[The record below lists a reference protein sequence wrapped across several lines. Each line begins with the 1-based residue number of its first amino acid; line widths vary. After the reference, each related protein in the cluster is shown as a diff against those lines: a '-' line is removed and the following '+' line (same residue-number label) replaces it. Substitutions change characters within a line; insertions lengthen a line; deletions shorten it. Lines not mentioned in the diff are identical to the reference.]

1 MTTRPKLLLQ
11 EEVTLLALRDEKGTI
26 AAGAAFPYV
35 LGGAVLAELL
45 LQERIEIEKVRKKQF
60 VKVIDPAPVGDPV
73 TDECLMK
80 LRGAKRRATVQTWVP
95 RLSGVKRLK
104 HRVAEELCRRRI
116 LRADEDKVLVIFTR
130 KIYPEIDPK
139 PERAL
144 IERLQKAIFTDTRR
158 VDARTAVLIS
168 LAHNGEV
175 LKNVFDKRRLQ
186 KRKDRIEQIS
196 NGEVIGKVATEV
208 MQAVQ
213 AAVLVAC
220 IIPAVTSS

>member
-1 MTTRPKLLLQ
+1 M
-11 EEVTLLALRDEKGTI
+11 LLALRDRKGTI

-35 LGGAVLAELL
+35 LGGAILAELL
-45 LQERIEIEKVRKKQF
+45 LEKRIEIEVVKKKQF
-60 VKVIDPAPVGDPV
+60 VNVINPEPAGDPV
-73 TDECLMK
+73 IDEVLLK
-80 LRGAKRRATVQTWVP
+80 LREAKRRATVKTWVP
-95 RLSGVKRLK
+95 RLSRVKRLK

-130 KIYPEIDPK
+130 KIYPEINPK

-144 IERLQKAIFTDTRR
+144 VERLGKAIFTDTRN
-158 VDARTAVLIS
+158 VDARTAVLVS

-175 LKNVFDKRRLQ
+175 LKNVFDKRRL
-186 KRKDRIEQIS
+186 KRRKDRIEKIS
-196 NGEVIGKVATEV
+196 NGEVIGPVAKEV

-220 IIPAVTSS
+220 ILPAVTSAATAGS